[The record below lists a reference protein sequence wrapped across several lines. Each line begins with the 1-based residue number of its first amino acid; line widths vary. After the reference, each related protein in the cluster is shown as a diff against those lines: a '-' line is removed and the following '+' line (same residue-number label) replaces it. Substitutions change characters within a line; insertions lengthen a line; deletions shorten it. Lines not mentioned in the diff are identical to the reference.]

1 MKKSLI
7 ALAAVAASGAAF
19 AQSSVTLFGIV
30 DTGIGY
36 VSNANAAGDNKY
48 GVYNSGNSTSRLGFR
63 GTEDLGNGLKAGF
76 WLEGEIFADNGGS
89 GLDFKRRSTLQL
101 EGGFGEL
108 RIGRDQV
115 AGYNKPS
122 SYDVFGQT
130 GIGQFMGWSDFA
142 GTAFSTEVTAELKA
156 LGYTSIT
163 SSATADAAGVRSD
176 NLISYYTPN
185 FSGFKAGLS
194 YGFDEKT
201 SGEYKAG
208 QYFGGHIAYD
218 NGPLSVTFAADQRKL
233 NYSIAAAAV
242 VAPALPAFAESEN
255 MKKQMMT
262 LGASYNFGVAKLSGL
277 VQQVKYKVDGAGTSD
292 KFNNY
297 AVGVSAPVGAA
308 GVVKA
313 QYALYDQKALDT
325 KAHQFSLG
333 YDHNL
338 SKRTA
343 VYGIVSFLKNKEGS
357 NMALSAKGLNT
368 AGPGAGENQTG
379 VQVGIRHAF

>member
-36 VSNANAAGDNKY
+36 VDNVNKAGDNKY

-89 GLDFKRRSTLQL
+89 GLDFKRRSTIQL

-130 GIGQFMGWSDFA
+130 GIGQFYGWSDWMGA
-142 GTAFSTEVTAELKA
+142 GTANTLNG
-156 LGYTSIT
+156 LGYTNAAATIT
-163 SSATADAAGVRSD
+163 GDAAGVRSD

-185 FSGFKAGLS
+185 FSGFKAGVS

-201 SGEYKAG
+201 SGQYKSG
-208 QYFGGHIAYD
+208 QYFGGHVAYD
-218 NGPLSVTFAADQRKL
+218 NGPLSVTLGADQRKL
-233 NYSIAAAAV
+233 SGTVTAAAV
-242 VAPALPAFAESEN
+242 PALGLPAISESAN
-255 MKKQMMT
+255 GKKQMLT
-262 LGASYNFGVAKLSGL
+262 LGASYNFGVVKLSGL
-277 VQQVKYKVDGAGTSD
+277 AQQAKYKYEGGGSD
-292 KFNNY
+292 KFNSY

-308 GVVKA
+308 GLVKA
-313 QYALYDQKALDT
+313 QYALYDQKAIDA
-325 KAHQFSLG
+325 KAHQFSVG

-343 VYGIVSFLKNKEGS
+343 VYGIVSFLKNKDGS
-357 NMALSAKGLNT
+357 NMGLASKGLDT
-368 AGPGAGENQTG
+368 TGPGAGENQTG

>member
-89 GLDFKRRSTLQL
+89 GLNFQRRSTLQL

-130 GIGQFMGWSDFA
+130 GIGQFMGWSDWMGA
-142 GTAFSTEVTAELKA
+142 GTANTLNG
-156 LGYTSIT
+156 LGYTNAAATIT
-163 SSATADAAGVRSD
+163 AEAAGVRSD

-201 SGEYKAG
+201 SGQYKSG
-208 QYFGGHIAYD
+208 QYFGGHVAYD
-218 NGPLSVTFAADQRKL
+218 NGPLSVTLGADQRKL
-233 NYSIAAAAV
+233 SGTVTASAV
-242 VAPALPAFAESEN
+242 PALGLPAISESAN
-255 MKKQMMT
+255 GKKQMLT

-277 VQQVKYKVDGAGTSD
+277 AQQAKYKYEGGGVSD
-292 KFNNY
+292 KFNSY

-325 KAHQFSLG
+325 KAHQFSVG

-357 NMALSAKGLNT
+357 NMALNSKNLNN

>member
-19 AQSSVTLFGIV
+19 AQSSVTLFGVV

-36 VSNANAAGDNKY
+36 INNANAAGDNKY

-76 WLEGEIFADNGGS
+76 WLEGEVFADNGGS
-89 GLDFKRRSTLQL
+89 GLNFKRRSTLQL

-122 SYDVFGQT
+122 SYDVFGQA
-130 GIGQFMGWSDFA
+130 GIGQFLGWSDWA
-142 GTAFSTEVTAELKA
+142 GSAVGATT
-156 LGYTSIT
+156 
-163 SSATADAAGVRSD
+163 ATADASGVRSD
-176 NLISYYTPN
+176 NLVSYYTPN
-185 FSGFKAGLS
+185 MSGFKAGVS
-194 YGFDEKT
+194 YAFDEKT
-201 SGEYKAG
+201 SGYKAG
-208 QYFGGHIAYD
+208 QYFGGHVAYD
-218 NGPLSVTFAADQRKL
+218 NGPLSVTLAADQRKL
-233 NYSIAAAAV
+233 NWAIPTVGSADG
-242 VAPALPAFAESEN
+242 
-255 MKKQMMT
+255 KKQTMT

-277 VQQVKYKVDGAGTSD
+277 VQQVKYKFEGAASSD

-313 QYALYDQKALDT
+313 QYALYDQKAVDS
-325 KAHQFSLG
+325 KAHQLSVG

-343 VYGIVSFLKNKEGS
+343 VYGIVSFLKNKDAS
-357 NMALSAKGLNT
+357 NMALSAKGLDPV
-368 AGPGAGENQTG
+368 GPGAGESQTG

>member
-7 ALAAVAASGAAF
+7 ALAVLAASGAAM
-19 AQSSVTLFGIV
+19 AQSSVTLFGII
-30 DTGIGY
+30 DSGIGY
-36 VSNANAAGDNKY
+36 VNKANAAGDNKY
-48 GVYNSGNSTSRLGFR
+48 GVYNSGNSTSRIGFR
-63 GTEDLGNGLKAGF
+63 GVEDLGGGLKAGF
-76 WLEGEIFADNGGS
+76 WLEGEIFADNGGT
-89 GLDFKRRSTLQL
+89 GLDFKRRSTVGL

-108 RIGRDQV
+108 RLGRDQV

-130 GIGQFMGWSDFA
+130 GIAQFYGWTDWVGGALSSL
-142 GTAFSTEVTAELKA
+142 GTVT
-156 LGYTSIT
+156 
-163 SSATADAAGVRSD
+163 ATADASGVRSD
-176 NLISYYTPN
+176 NIISYYTPN
-185 FSGFKAGLS
+185 FSGFKGGFT

-201 SGEYKAG
+201 SGQYRAG

-218 NGPLSVTFAADQRKL
+218 NGPLSVTLGADQRKL
-233 NYSIAAAAV
+233 SYS
-242 VAPALPAFAESEN
+242 VATVPVQSDNA
-255 MKKQMMT
+255 KKQMLT
-262 LGASYNFGVAKLSGL
+262 LGASYDFGVVKLSGIA
-277 VQQVKYKVDGAGTSD
+277 QQVKYKFEGDNESA

-313 QYALYDQKALDT
+313 QYALYDQKAIDS
-325 KAHQFSLG
+325 KAHQLSIG

-343 VYGIVSFLKNKEGS
+343 VYGIVSYLKNKDAS
-357 NMALSAKGLNT
+357 NLGLNSKGLNT
-368 AGPGAGENQTG
+368 TGPGAGNSQTG

>member
-130 GIGQFMGWSDFA
+130 GIGQFMGWSDFVGASIPVGA
-142 GTAFSTEVTAELKA
+142 GQTLT
-156 LGYTSIT
+156 
-163 SSATADAAGVRSD
+163 ATADASGVRSD

-185 FSGFKAGLS
+185 FSGFKAGVS

-201 SGEYKAG
+201 SGQYKSG

-218 NGPLSVTFAADQRKL
+218 NGPLSVTLGADQRKL
-233 NYSIAAAAV
+233 NYTFV
-242 VAPALPAFAESEN
+242 DTGVPANNFSEN
-255 MKKQMMT
+255 TKKQMLT

-277 VQQVKYKVDGAGTSD
+277 VQQVKYKLDGAGTSD

-325 KAHQFSLG
+325 KAHQFSVG

-357 NMALSAKGLNT
+357 NMALNSKNLNN